1 VGTVQCTVHG
11 TQKIPYVCGHILDGL
26 RQRERVGFFTA
37 DAEPQSDAWCTACEE
52 RFTASGGW
60 VGEAKQ
66 QLRLSVICGAC
77 YDLAKKF
84 HTGSDPWA

>member
-1 VGTVQCTVHG
+1 VQCTVHG

-66 QLRLSVICGAC
+66 QLRLSVIGGAC

>member
-1 VGTVQCTVHG
+1 
-11 TQKIPYVCGHILDGL
+11 
-26 RQRERVGFFTA
+26 
-37 DAEPQSDAWCTACEE
+37 
-52 RFTASGGW
+52 

>member
-1 VGTVQCTVHG
+1 MGTVQCTVHG

-37 DAEPQSDAWCTACEE
+37 YAEPQSDAWCTACEE